1 MNAYITYVCSDNFI
15 PGVVALYNSVRL
27 SKCNHDFIVL
37 VTDDVSKES
46 RNTLKQN
53 DLKIVDADKI
63 YYNGKNKD
71 KILDRYGKVDQSWKM
86 FTKINIWK
94 QTEYSKLIYL
104 DADTLVLKNIDELFE
119 IDELGAVLGG
129 SVMLNYSGI
138 EAGVLVTEPNIKT
151 YNNIIDAL
159 ESDSYDI
166 KMSDQSFLNDYFLK
180 HGIIN
185 HIPETFNRMWK
196 KNRNPGGSSIFHFN
210 GSKPWIEP
218 SSLDNNSLSLWRHF
232 YEFNHS

>member
-27 SKCNHDFIVL
+27 SDCNHDFIVL
-37 VTDDVSKES
+37 VTDDVSEES
-46 RNTLKQN
+46 KDKLKQN

-166 KMSDQSFLNDYFLK
+166 KMSDQSFLNDYFSK

-185 HIPETFNRMWK
+185 SIPETFNRMWK
-196 KNRNPGGSSIFHFN
+196 KNRNPGGSFIFHFN

-218 SSLDNNSLSLWRHF
+218 SSLDHNSLSLWRHF

>member
-27 SKCNHDFIVL
+27 SNCNHDFIVL
-37 VTDDVSKES
+37 VTDDVSEES
-46 RNTLKQN
+46 RDILKQN

-166 KMSDQSFLNDYFLK
+166 KMSDQSFLNDYFSK

-185 HIPETFNRMWK
+185 SIPETFNRMWK

-218 SSLDNNSLSLWRHF
+218 SSLDYNSLSLWRHF
-232 YEFNHS
+232 YESNHS

>member
-27 SKCNHDFIVL
+27 SNCNHDFIVL
-37 VTDDVSKES
+37 VTDDVSEES
-46 RNTLKQN
+46 KDKLKQN

-63 YYNGKNKD
+63 FYNGKNKD

-129 SVMLNYSGI
+129 SIMLNYSGI
-138 EAGVLVTEPNIKT
+138 EAGVLVTEPNMNT
-151 YNNIIDAL
+151 YDNIIDAL

-166 KMSDQSFLNDYFLK
+166 KMSDQSFLNDYFSK

-196 KNRNPGGSSIFHFN
+196 KNKNPGGSSIFHFN
-210 GSKPWIEP
+210 GSKPWIDS
-218 SSLDNNSLSLWRHF
+218 SSLDNNTLSLWRYF
-232 YEFNHS
+232 YEYNHS